1 MIKTG
6 WRELTPSGQLGLLK
20 SRQRNRESRADWET
34 QTGNYSKLTEW
45 IPDRDKENTVE
56 QSKASV
62 WDSFTA
68 AGRFQP
74 TVGELR
80 KHCHTMWGEKTRT
93 LWAARG
99 RRRATLAEITI
110 GWGLQCWEESAED
123 RRQHLHDSA
132 SGGNT
137 ILSSQHS
144 VSIRYWQ
151 KPWSLIHTEV
161 QKCSVY
167 FSFCW
172 VCAQGYDGHTCKS
185 TCVCMWG
192 VVYRSAGPPNI
203 CLRHFPT
210 VLCTSCC
217 TAGSVHQTQRWQTD
231 DASQPTFPGIPVSLY
246 RRLPHP
252 PIFTQDLGIGMLGL
266 ICCGKCFTGQVIS
279 LYPCDRYFDF

>member
-68 AGRFQP
+68 AGSFQP

-93 LWAARG
+93 SWAARG

-110 GWGLQCWEESAED
+110 GWWLHCWEESAEG

-151 KPWSLIHTEV
+151 KPWPLIHTEV

-167 FSFCW
+167 FSFYW

-192 VVYRSAGPPNI
+192 WCIGVQAHPTFALGIFLQFSALHVVQLGLSIKPRDGR
-203 CLRHFPT
+203 LMM
-210 VLCTSCC
+210 L
-217 TAGSVHQTQRWQTD
+217 
-231 DASQPTFPGIPVSLY
+231 ASQLSQESPSLFT
-246 RRLPHP
+246 RGCHTHP
-252 PIFTQDLGIGMLGL
+252 
-266 ICCGKCFTGQVIS
+266 S
-279 LYPCDRYFDF
+279 LHRIWG